1 MADLNEK
8 KPFLKAQPLDEIPV
22 PVAAV
27 PPPTQRAP
35 RRRRFLVAFFKL
47 VLLTWLWVC
56 ARRWTHAGVQQELE
70 AHEGR
75 WISRVFGGEAWTWS
89 PRKVLHGKKAE
100 KLFLCV
106 PTHSSRALHVKT
118 PI

>member
-8 KPFLKAQPLDEIPV
+8 KSFPKAQPLDEIPV

-27 PPPTQRAP
+27 PPPAQRAP
-35 RRRRFLVAFFKL
+35 RRRRFLVAFFKF

-106 PTHSSRALHVKT
+106 ASLLCWQFAFKAH
-118 PI
+118 